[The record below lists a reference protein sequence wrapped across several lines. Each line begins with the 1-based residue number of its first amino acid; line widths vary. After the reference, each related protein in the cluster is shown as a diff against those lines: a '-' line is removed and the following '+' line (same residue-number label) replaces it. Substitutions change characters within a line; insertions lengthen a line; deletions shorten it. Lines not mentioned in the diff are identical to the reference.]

1 MILGNRST
9 GWNTGLTHGINAV
22 WFNLFFSAS
31 GFFCLCLCMG
41 EMSSALPFS
50 GGVFGFVRAALGPFW
65 GFLVATCEFVYCI
78 TAIAL
83 KAQRVF
89 GSTSSNVL
97 DAGGIVLIF
106 GVCLLLN
113 LIGGKP
119 VFALTSVMG
128 LLITSLLFIYL
139 FGTLGNVGS
148 DSIGFSHNTLPDVD
162 FTWVH
167 IMSSRSAVGG
177 LFNGMQF
184 FPLLSPYLKEPRE
197 QLPRVMLISCSTF
210 LVTTVFIILAAVSRD
225 NGGKKLSS
233 TSTPL
238 LNGFGQIFDMD
249 STQAQYLDLPFQF
262 SSVFCLFYCAG
273 RQLLA
278 ITKSGLLP
286 SFLEKTIPGSDT
298 PYYCYTFTAIVGVGL
313 NLFVLYYPEHL
324 AEVKAVS
331 STSSVLIFIFC
342 LIAFMIF
349 RRKFSSMARSFVNPL
364 GDFSAIY
371 GILTFCYAIIAL
383 VFYTDVNPLFL
394 VAIGGCLLFSTIFF
408 WTYLVKNQKFSDEE
422 KKIMFKAYLINAN
435 RNMRKNRLK
444 NNKIGP
450 CTNSGADNPSNS
462 KCKISFC
469 VECL

>member
-1 MILGNRST
+1 M
-9 GWNTGLTHGINAV
+9 
-22 WFNLFFSAS
+22 
-31 GFFCLCLCMG
+31 
-41 EMSSALPFS
+41 
-50 GGVFGFVRAALGPFW
+50 
-65 GFLVATCEFVYCI
+65 
-78 TAIAL
+78 
-83 KAQRVF
+83 
-89 GSTSSNVL
+89 
-97 DAGGIVLIF
+97 
-106 GVCLLLN
+106 LLQ
-113 LIGGKP
+113 
-119 VFALTSVMG
+119 SVMG
-128 LLITSLLFIYL
+128 LLIASLLFIYL

-148 DSIGFSHNTLPDVD
+148 DSINFTHYAPPDVD

-184 FPLLSPYLKEPRE
+184 FPVVKS
-197 QLPRVMLISCSTF
+197 LPEGTSRAITRVMLVSCSAF

-249 STQAQYLDLPFQF
+249 SKQAQWLDLPFQF

-286 SFLEKTIPGSDT
+286 SFLEKTIPGADT

-324 AEVKAVS
+324 AEVKAIS

-364 GDFSAIY
+364 GDYSAIY
-371 GILTFCYAIIAL
+371 GIISFCFATIGL

-394 VAIGGCLLFSTIFF
+394 VAIGGYLFILNDLLLDIFS
-408 WTYLVKNQKFSDEE
+408 E
-422 KKIMFKAYLINAN
+422 KSEIL
-435 RNMRKNRLK
+435 
-444 NNKIGP
+444 
-450 CTNSGADNPSNS
+450 
-462 KCKISFC
+462 
-469 VECL
+469 